1 MWKGEEGSRFQKLPL
16 IFLLLS
22 CGYFVVAVDGLW
34 CDRAPAGVNVP
45 KLPGD
50 NGYKIVI
57 SGDPEKPDKYLPDA
71 VYTVRLQGPGDQY
84 TVKKFS
90 GFLLV
95 AEPAD
100 GLSPETSA
108 GSFQLIGDSLARF
121 SEYCPHAVKHASEL
135 PKAEVQ
141 VRWTAPPASAGCV
154 SFRATIIKNKG
165 QWFMDD
171 GELTKTLCP
180 ETDFGPDE
188 SETGEP
194 CCACDEAKYEL
205 TFEGLWS
212 VLTHPKDYPGN
223 AWSAHFSDIVG
234 ASHSPTFRFW
244 KKDGIASEGLKQ
256 FAEFGDSKDLESE
269 LKAESGSIR
278 TIIKAR
284 GLRHPNVYGHKT
296 FAVFRA
302 DKDHNLISLV
312 SKIAP
317 SPDWFVGV
325 SGLNLCTKNCTWL
338 TNKVLPLYPWDAGTD
353 NGITYL
359 SPKETTIPRD
369 RIHGITW
376 QEDDRSPFFDSSG
389 NMVKPFARL
398 RISKQRSY
406 EKSCPEHME
415 KNGMGLGR
423 GGNGDYDEDVY
434 DDFDDRDRRKCCF
447 LKSYLIQFFKIKII
461 FILWGLVTLYS
472 FFYNTAECEMT
483 PWSMWSACNTAA
495 SCGPGIEKSYRNY
508 KNEAK
513 AIDLG
518 CNRQRTRER
527 QCDVPCSS
535 SSNYDGYP
543 RSGYRGGKTPQYPV
557 EQGMD
562 PCAVTDFRP
571 WGGCSVTCGQGL
583 KRRYREF
590 LHLNMAQSHGC
601 DSNLLVDTKP
611 CFGTF
616 PNCMDP
622 QEIRPECETSDWKE
636 WGPCNATCGKGIQ
649 SRSRVYSHPPP
660 HTDCRMGLTEYQ
672 SCEGT
677 ECTPQEMCT
686 QPVDTIRCQN
696 SYTKWHY
703 DVGSQTCKKF
713 SYGGCGGTQ
722 NIFESKE
729 DCEDTCGSITE
740 LPSDSLPG
748 YHHRHQVTS
757 PSLSSGY
764 GMSSFTSHVGKPVYH
779 QNQNQH
785 QIQNQNQHQ
794 PTSSRYHHQHHQH
807 NSPYSSSYQSY
818 GPVGERS
825 GHQSSLSTL
834 SSSLASSSSNSY
846 SSYGPPLDC
855 VVSEWTQWSQC
866 SVTCGRGHKY
876 RTRFIKVPSQ
886 NGGAQCPNLEHKRK
900 CKGTQCSPNHPYRY
914 HHHQAPS
921 YDG

>member
-1 MWKGEEGSRFQKLPL
+1 MWKRGEDSRFVKLPL
-16 IFLLLS
+16 LFLLLS
-22 CGYFVVAVDGLW
+22 FGCFVVSVDGLW

-45 KLPGD
+45 KSPGD
-50 NGYKIVI
+50 DGYKIAI
-57 SGDPEKPDKYLPDA
+57 SGDPDKPDKYIPEA

-154 SFRATIIKNKG
+154 SFRQVYNFTLFWATIIKNKG
-165 QWFMDD
+165 KWFMDD

-180 ETDFGPDE
+180 ETDVGPDE
-188 SETGEP
+188 SETSEP

-212 VLTHPKDYPGN
+212 ALTHPKDFPAD
-223 AWSAHFSDIVG
+223 AWSAHFSDIIG

-256 FAEFGDSKDLESE
+256 FAESGDSKDLESE

-284 GLRHPNVYGHKT
+284 GLRHPNFYGHKT

-302 DKDHNLISLV
+302 DKEHNLISLV

-325 SGLNLCTKNCTWL
+325 SGLNLCMKNCSWL

-359 SPKETTIPRD
+359 SPKESTIPRD

-376 QEDDRSPFFDSSG
+376 QEDDRSPFFDASG

-406 EKSCPEHME
+406 EKTCPEHME
-415 KNGMGLGR
+415 KHGAGLGR
-423 GGNGDYDEDVY
+423 AGGGDYDEDDQY
-434 DDFDDRDRRKCCF
+434 DDFDDRDRP
-447 LKSYLIQFFKIKII
+447 
-461 FILWGLVTLYS
+461 
-472 FFYNTAECEMT
+472 ECEMT
-483 PWSMWSACNTAA
+483 DWSMWSTCNSAA

-535 SSNYDGYP
+535 NYDGYP
-543 RSGYRGGKTPQYPV
+543 RSGYRGGSGSSNSAYPV
-557 EQGMD
+557 DQGMD
-562 PCAVTDFRP
+562 PCAVSEFHP

-583 KRRYREF
+583 KRRFREF
-590 LHLNMAQSHGC
+590 LYPSMARSHAC
-601 DSNLLVDTKP
+601 DTSILADTER
-611 CFGTF
+611 CLGAF
-616 PNCMDP
+616 PNCMDAE
-622 QEIRPECETSDWKE
+622 EIRPGCETTDWAE

-649 SRSRVYSHPPP
+649 IRTRRYVHPPP
-660 HTDCRMGLTEYQ
+660 HTDCRVDLYDDQ

-677 ECTPQEMCT
+677 ECTPQEICT
-686 QPVDTIRCQN
+686 QSVDIIKCRG

-703 DVGSQTCKKF
+703 DVASQTCKKF

-722 NIFESKE
+722 NIFETKE

-748 YHHRHQVTS
+748 YHHRHQAT
-757 PSLSSGY
+757 
-764 GMSSFTSHVGKPVYH
+764 F
-779 QNQNQH
+779 QNQNQ
-785 QIQNQNQHQ
+785 
-794 PTSSRYHHQHHQH
+794 PSSSSRYHQHHNQQH
-807 NSPYSSSYQSY
+807 NSPYSSSYQNY
-818 GPVGERS
+818 GPVGGGTGR
-825 GHQSSLSTL
+825 QTSSLSTL

-846 SSYGPPLDC
+846 SSYLPAVDC
-855 VVSEWTQWSQC
+855 DLSEWTPWSKC
-866 SVTCGRGHKY
+866 SVACGRGHKY
-876 RTRFIKVPSQ
+876 RTRYIKVPSQ
-886 NGGAQCPNLEHKRK
+886 NGGAPCPNLEHKRK
-900 CKGTQCSPNHPYRY
+900 CKGTQCPPNHPFRY
-914 HHHQAPS
+914 HHHQSPS